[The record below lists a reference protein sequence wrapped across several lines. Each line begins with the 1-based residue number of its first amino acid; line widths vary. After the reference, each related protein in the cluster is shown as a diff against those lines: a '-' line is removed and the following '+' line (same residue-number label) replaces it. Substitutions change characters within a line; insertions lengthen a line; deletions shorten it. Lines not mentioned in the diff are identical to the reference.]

1 MPVSL
6 SFVSSSMT
14 LSISTFVHMMCHSSN
29 SSLYFASIYRHT
41 RDYITKFASESIGD
55 GVLALSDKKGTVYSQ
70 YKVGK
75 SARAKLSGEIDKVR
89 NWDKYKRFFKF
100 SGMKDAN
107 MGSRLRPADFLI
119 NEDGIIVDMYRA
131 FDLPK
136 QPCMPFD
143 RIEAFMPEGKQCTCA
158 KQDCVSPTCRKHWQE
173 KNAKGI
179 AT

>member
-1 MPVSL
+1 
-6 SFVSSSMT
+6 
-14 LSISTFVHMMCHSSN
+14 MMCHTSN
-29 SSLYFASIYRHT
+29 SSLYFASHRHT
-41 RDYITKFASESIGD
+41 PDYITKFASESMGD

-119 NEDGIIVDMYRA
+119 NEDGIIVGSK
-131 FDLPK
+131 L
-136 QPCMPFD
+136 
-143 RIEAFMPEGKQCTCA
+143 G
-158 KQDCVSPTCRKHWQE
+158 CRLTVGAAVVGTGSANGASTHVKLFAD
-173 KNAKGI
+173 NN
-179 AT
+179 T